1 MKNWIFRGFGYAI
14 FGLGTSL
21 VRDWYAIKVLIMR
34 AVTRLRDFF
43 YILRWSEEKTQK
55 NIGVGVGKGRF
66 WCNRVPEVFWRKFL
80 VKFMQNLMGFL
91 AGFWWGFW
99 QIFGGVFG
107 RFLANYVD
115 FGCFDNRCHCNSCI
129 DNHCLDNC
137 ILLCVYYT

>member
-14 FGLGTSL
+14 FALGTSL

-80 VKFMQNLMGFL
+80 VKFMQKIFTKIYLFYYAFSLSFYMFL
-91 AGFWWGFW
+91 
-99 QIFGGVFG
+99 
-107 RFLANYVD
+107 Y
-115 FGCFDNRCHCNSCI
+115 
-129 DNHCLDNC
+129 
-137 ILLCVYYT
+137 

>member
-80 VKFMQNLMGFL
+80 VKFMQKIFTKIYLFYYAFSLSFYMFL
-91 AGFWWGFW
+91 
-99 QIFGGVFG
+99 
-107 RFLANYVD
+107 Y
-115 FGCFDNRCHCNSCI
+115 
-129 DNHCLDNC
+129 
-137 ILLCVYYT
+137 